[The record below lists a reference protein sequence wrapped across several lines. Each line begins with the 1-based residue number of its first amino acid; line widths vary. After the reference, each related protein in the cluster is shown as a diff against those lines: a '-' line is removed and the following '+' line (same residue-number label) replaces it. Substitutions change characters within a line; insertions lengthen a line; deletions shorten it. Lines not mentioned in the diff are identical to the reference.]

1 MKNKSLAE
9 FLAGISPA
17 QYELMVGKKTDNPL
31 TQTFAKKRV
40 VHPGANGEKIAG
52 EMQQATWNELMQR
65 RGNTAEK
72 RAAYI
77 HIPFCSRMC
86 LYCGFFQNYS
96 NEDRETYYVDR
107 LIKQLEKAVGY
118 RYLQDGIINAV
129 FFGGGTPSALSPFNV
144 ARLLKTVRR
153 VLPLANDCE
162 ITMEARNND
171 LVNSKLEAWLTN
183 GVNRISVGVQSF
195 DTKIRQQLG
204 RIDTYEDVV
213 ANLTRAAAYNQA
225 VMIIDLIYGLPGQ
238 TVEKF
243 IEDIS
248 IADSL
253 PIDAMDL
260 YQLNVF
266 EDSKLQKAIMAGK
279 ISPAATTAEQAE
291 YLAAA
296 VKYLDDRAYK
306 RLSICHWGKTNRE
319 RSMYNTLV
327 KAGAEVFP
335 FGAGAGGALGGVS
348 MFLHRNIDSYN
359 KEMDADRVPLM
370 FMMRQPLLRALYS
383 DIQAQTENCQV
394 NIEQLAKKHDPR
406 VRELTMLLDLW
417 VDYGLFVKE
426 EVLYRMTAAGQFWQN
441 NITQTLIECAQVV
454 LSGEEQ
460 FEVQPIA
467 GQG

>member
-213 ANLTRAAAYNQA
+213 ANLERAAAYNQA

-266 EDSKLQKAIMAGK
+266 EDSKLQ
-279 ISPAATTAEQAE
+279 
-291 YLAAA
+291 
-296 VKYLDDRAYK
+296 
-306 RLSICHWGKTNRE
+306 
-319 RSMYNTLV
+319 
-327 KAGAEVFP
+327 
-335 FGAGAGGALGGVS
+335 
-348 MFLHRNIDSYN
+348 
-359 KEMDADRVPLM
+359 
-370 FMMRQPLLRALYS
+370 
-383 DIQAQTENCQV
+383 
-394 NIEQLAKKHDPR
+394 
-406 VRELTMLLDLW
+406 
-417 VDYGLFVKE
+417 
-426 EVLYRMTAAGQFWQN
+426 
-441 NITQTLIECAQVV
+441 
-454 LSGEEQ
+454 
-460 FEVQPIA
+460 
-467 GQG
+467 